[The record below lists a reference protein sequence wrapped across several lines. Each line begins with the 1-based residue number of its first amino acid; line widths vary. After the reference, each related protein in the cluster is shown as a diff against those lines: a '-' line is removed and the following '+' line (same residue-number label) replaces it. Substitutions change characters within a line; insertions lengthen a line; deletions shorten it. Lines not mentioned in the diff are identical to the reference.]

1 MGAGICDSQVYTS
14 IPSATF
20 HNRRIGLKEEIQ
32 ANKFA
37 ARLLMP
43 EALIR
48 AHQDK
53 GATDPATLANLFGV
67 SEATMKIRLG
77 AIPPR

>member
-1 MGAGICDSQVYTS
+1 MDAGICDSQTYTS
-14 IPSATF
+14 VPSATF

-43 EALIR
+43 EALIY

-53 GATDPATLANLFGV
+53 GVTDSAALADLFGV

-77 AIPPR
+77 AMSPR